1 MYCCLERHVHEA
13 GFFVAITQKLQL
25 TVNLVQLYEQGQDE
39 GLTAAIQSA
48 VEQVKDFDAEIVVLY
63 MENKN
68 IQLMLQQ
75 VIKFSNFTLL
85 RMSFFPYA
93 F

>member
-1 MYCCLERHVHEA
+1 MHEA

-39 GLTAAIQSA
+39 GQTAAIQSA

-85 RMSFFPYA
+85 RMSYFPYT